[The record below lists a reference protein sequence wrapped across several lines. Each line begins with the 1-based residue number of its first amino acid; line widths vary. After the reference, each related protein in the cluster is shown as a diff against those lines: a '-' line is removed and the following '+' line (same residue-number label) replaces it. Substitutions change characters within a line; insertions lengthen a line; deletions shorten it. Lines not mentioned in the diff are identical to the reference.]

1 MREVEKIGKYS
12 ALLSIIEIGLGSF
25 LHSLKIPFS
34 GHTLSL
40 NQGFILTKASLE
52 VENKNTP
59 ALISTTSALLKSLSP
74 AGKKLTPMLAISMQG
89 QLFNLGTRLLG
100 RNILGHILGM
110 TLLCMWSFIQPLCI
124 YLILF
129 GKDLIYMTQY
139 FIKKIS
145 KVIPVTEEG
154 LLVTLLVILTIK
166 ITLGVIAVALAYKFK
181 GKELTVYQ
189 EWAKKQKPRQ
199 KKASE
204 KSPYL
209 LALKDLLN
217 PLFIVSIAL
226 TVIFYIYSRSTHA
239 TVIWGLLRPIAG
251 GYLIFLAIRIFPIEN
266 LSNKMKDGK
275 YKALFNETLKRIK
288 EI

>member
-1 MREVEKIGKYS
+1 MKDVEKIGKYS

-52 VENKNTP
+52 IENRNTP

-89 QLFNLGTRLLG
+89 QLFNLGTKLFG

-110 TLLCMWSFIQPLCI
+110 TLLCLWSFIQPLCI

-145 KVIPVTEEG
+145 KVIPVTEDG
-154 LLVTLLVILTIK
+154 LIITILIILTIK
-166 ITLGVIAVALAYKFK
+166 VIIGIMAVALAYKFK
-181 GKELTVYQ
+181 GRELTVYQ
-189 EWAKKQKPRQ
+189 EWAKKQKPKR
-199 KKASE
+199 KNISGN
-204 KSPYL
+204 SPYL
-209 LALKDLLN
+209 LAFKDLIN
-217 PLFIVSIAL
+217 PLFIISIIL
-226 TVIFYIYSRSTHA
+226 TTIFYVYSRSSHA
-239 TVIWGLLRPIAG
+239 SMIWGLLRPIAG

-266 LSNKMKDGK
+266 ISNRMRDGK
-275 YKALFNETLKRIK
+275 YKTLFNETLKRIK